1 MGLVLVAMTIY
12 GVHPGLTMLG
22 RDLDITVSIIVTLAL
37 GNLFVTLLGMVATG
51 QLAKLT
57 LIPFPLLAAVLLPVT
72 FVAAFLNTF
81 HWGDIITVC
90 AMFALGMSMKWLGW
104 PRPPLLLGFILGPI
118 IEQNLWPSV
127 QLWGWGFVSRPL
139 TIALV
144 VAAVIS
150 VAYLTRALSKAELAE
165 SPVAAPSVDRGKE
178 IAFTVT
184 EQGPLGTAAF
194 NIARGSILSRLR
206 WPVLKYIWRWDAV
219 FSMAILAVVVWFF
232 FEAQTFRHPEGRF
245 LPTCLGI
252 ALAPLLALQITG
264 RLFASGQQ
272 GAIMDLG
279 MRTGTSW
286 ESVRKLAAVLAWLA
300 GFIFAIGVIGMPIAA
315 VGFAT
320 IFGLT
325 QVKLRGQQRAWG
337 LLPGVIMAAL
347 IYLVFENL
355 MVIEWP
361 SRVALEWMRF

>member
-1 MGLVLVAMTIY
+1 MTIY

-90 AMFALGMSMKWLGW
+90 AMFSLGISMKWLGW

-139 TIALV
+139 TVALV
-144 VAAVIS
+144 VAAVLS
-150 VAYLTRALSKAELAE
+150 VTYLTRALSKAELAD
-165 SPVAAPSVDRGKE
+165 SPEAAPSMDRGND
-178 IAFTVT
+178 ITFGVT
-184 EQGPLGTAAF
+184 RRGLPSTGALNTGGGP
-194 NIARGSILSRLR
+194 ILSRLR
-206 WPVLKYIWRWDAV
+206 WPVLRFIWRWDAA
-219 FSMAILAVVVWFF
+219 FSMVILVAVAWFF
-232 FEAQTFRHPEGRF
+232 LEAQTFRHSEGRF
-245 LPTCLGI
+245 LPTWLGF
-252 ALAPLLALQITG
+252 ALVPLLVLQIGG

-279 MRTGTSW
+279 MADRDELGISQEAGGGFGVAGGVHFLNRRDWNALCRGRVRDYIRPHPGETTGSTASLGI
-286 ESVRKLAAVLAWLA
+286 VARRHNGGAY
-300 GFIFAIGVIGMPIAA
+300 
-315 VGFAT
+315 
-320 IFGLT
+320 
-325 QVKLRGQQRAWG
+325 
-337 LLPGVIMAAL
+337 LP
-347 IYLVFENL
+347 
-355 MVIEWP
+355 
-361 SRVALEWMRF
+361 RVPKPDGH